1 MVVSQLQLLL
11 INLIIGI
18 VEELLHLKQGECVG
32 VEQSINY
39 APTAPVFNHKNFTL
53 RITVEPLNKEHFGT
67 GTKSKHLSFIRKLYL
82 LSFM

>member
-39 APTAPVFNHKNFTL
+39 APTALMFNH
-53 RITVEPLNKEHFGT
+53 
-67 GTKSKHLSFIRKLYL
+67 
-82 LSFM
+82 